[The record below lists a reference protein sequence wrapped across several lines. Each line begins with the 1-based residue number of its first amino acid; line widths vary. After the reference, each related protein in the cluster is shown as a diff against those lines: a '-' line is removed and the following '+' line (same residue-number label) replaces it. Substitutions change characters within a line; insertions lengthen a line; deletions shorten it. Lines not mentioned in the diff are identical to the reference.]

1 MMAAGR
7 PRDND
12 PVHDGPSVH
21 DHRAAGSQTY
31 LERRPAP
38 GLAGHLSSV
47 WVQHVAP
54 GAAPYTQRS
63 VPTGGVELIWRT
75 GAAPVVVG
83 PRTSALVEVLEPGT
97 TVVGVRL
104 RPGAGPAVLG
114 LPADELVDLVVAA
127 DELWGPEGA
136 ALGERLAEV
145 PARAAGDVLQR
156 HLAGRLADATEPDA
170 LVGEL
175 VRRLMPGRDAAVG
188 ALPAAV
194 FVSERQLRRR
204 CLAAVGLSP
213 KALHRTLRFQGFL
226 ARVQHALAQ
235 GRPPA
240 GDGLARLA
248 AECGYADQAHLTR
261 ECRRLTGLAPSAFL
275 GRIEHHCVDH
285 DHEVSFAPMLRR

>member
-1 MMAAGR
+1 
-7 PRDND
+7 
-12 PVHDGPSVH
+12 VHE
-21 DHRAAGSQTY
+21 HREAGSQTY

-38 GLAGHLSSV
+38 ELAGHLSSV
-47 WVQHVAP
+47 WVQQVAP
-54 GAAPYTQRS
+54 AAAPYTQRS
-63 VPTGGVELIWRT
+63 VPTGGVELIWRP
-75 GAAPVVVG
+75 GAAPTVVG
-83 PRTSALVEVLEPGT
+83 PQTSALVDVLEPGT

-104 RPGAGPAVLG
+104 RPGAAPAVLG
-114 LPADELVDLVVAA
+114 LPADELVDLVVGV

-145 PARAAGDVLQR
+145 SAEDAGDALQR
-156 HLAGRLADATEPDA
+156 HLVGRLADASAPDP
-170 LVGEL
+170 LVGEV
-175 VRRLMPGRDAAVG
+175 VRRLMPGRGAAVG
-188 ALPAAV
+188 SLPAAV

-226 ARVQHALAQ
+226 AQAQHALAQ
-235 GRPPA
+235 GRSPA

-261 ECRRLTGLAPSAFL
+261 ECRRLTGLVPSTFL